1 MVRRQ
6 YRLISLVTA
15 LAAITSGC
23 GFDPTAEEYDRLRFD
38 ELQKSD
44 CNTLADMGS
53 RRMFKAKDSKETYE
67 TILERC
73 RKMQAM
79 SFDEY
84 RATATKA
91 RTDGTSFE
99 EAAAAAQA
107 NNVATPQ

>member
-6 YRLISLVTA
+6 SYRLVSLVTA
-15 LAAITSGC
+15 LATITSGC

-44 CNTLADMGS
+44 CNTMADMGS

-91 RTDGTSFE
+91 RSDGTSFE
-99 EAAAAAQA
+99 EAAAATQA
-107 NNVATPQ
+107 ENSTTP